1 MANPAA
7 YCDWICSIHQIIQ
20 FDHGA
25 GALHAAR
32 VADDLLVRRAPHV
45 APAGEERVG
54 ADEKRIGPLRNKRRE
69 DLIGITLRAN
79 LMDELFGSFAHRN
92 Q

>member
-1 MANPAA
+1 V
-7 YCDWICSIHQIIQ
+7 
-20 FDHGA
+20 
-25 GALHAAR
+25 L
-32 VADDLLVRRAPHV
+32 

>member
-1 MANPAA
+1 V
-7 YCDWICSIHQIIQ
+7 
-20 FDHGA
+20 
-25 GALHAAR
+25 L
-32 VADDLLVRRAPHV
+32 

-54 ADEKRIGPLRNKRRE
+54 ADEKGIGPLRNKRRE

-92 Q
+92 QQSLLEELNRRAT